1 MLSENNPEARELAEA
16 GARYDVARSM
26 DRGGDA
32 AFMAA
37 SLVQAAALLSIAR
50 SLAEIAEKGLA
61 VPTAILGDPSTYTEA
76 TPVISA
82 KPGKKRPSAAEL
94 VIAEQDRLA
103 ADRAA
108 EMADVL
114 AAEDFA
120 AFADPDPDPEPEP
133 TKKSKKGK
141 KSKKSKAAAPVKR
154 QLTTKER
161 LADALAA
168 AEAEPGFSR
177 TPPPPLVPR
186 PGERDPMIDVDT
198 PGLGRD

>member
-50 SLAEIAEKGLA
+50 SLAEIAEKTPGKMTWSNDPENVA
-61 VPTAILGDPSTYTEA
+61 SYYGPAHPPAI
-76 TPVISA
+76 

-108 EMADVL
+108 EMADAL

-120 AFADPDPDPEPEP
+120 AFADPDPEPEP

-141 KSKKSKAAAPVKR
+141 KGKKSKTVASPKR
-154 QLTTKER
+154 QLTTKEK

-177 TPPPPLVPR
+177 TPPPPLVAR
-186 PGERDPMIDVDT
+186 PGERDPMIEVDT

>member
-1 MLSENNPEARELAEA
+1 MLSETNPEARELTEA

-50 SLAEIAEKGLA
+50 SLAEIVEKFSGKMTWPDDPDL
-61 VPTAILGDPSTYTEA
+61 VPPSVA
-76 TPVISA
+76 KTP
-82 KPGKKRPSAAEL
+82 KPGKRRPAPEEVVEYVPPVVAT
-94 VIAEQDRLA
+94 A
-103 ADRAA
+103 
-108 EMADVL
+108 
-114 AAEDFA
+114 
-120 AFADPDPDPEPEP
+120 PEPEDEFAGFAEPEPP
-133 TKKSKKGK
+133 TKKSKRGKKGK
-141 KSKKSKAAAPVKR
+141 KSKKAAPVKR

-186 PGERDPMIDVDT
+186 PGERDPMIEVDT

>member
-50 SLAEIAEKGLA
+50 SLAEIAEKSSGNTWPEDGKPDPVLTRT
-61 VPTAILGDPSTYTEA
+61 VP
-76 TPVISA
+76 
-82 KPGKKRPSAAEL
+82 KPGKRRPTAEEAQAAPAIVEAMPA
-94 VIAEQDRLA
+94 VEA
-103 ADRAA
+103 AIDG
-108 EMADVL
+108 
-114 AAEDFA
+114 FA
-120 AFADPDPDPEPEP
+120 GFAEPETP

-141 KSKKSKAAAPVKR
+141 KGKKSKKAAPVKR

-186 PGERDPMIDVDT
+186 PGERDPMIEVDT